1 MTPLPLDFEQSA
13 DQLNLVIHHQLP
25 ILLRFFDKVA
35 DRQRQRQPFC
45 IVLASFFIPSQ
56 LS

>member
-1 MTPLPLDFEQSA
+1 MTPLPLDFEQLA

-35 DRQRQRQPFC
+35 DRQRQHQPFC